1 MKTRIRDVR
10 RKDMQ
15 RAAFDILAEEGFPGV
30 TLAKV
35 AERLGM
41 SRGILHH
48 YFKDKDELLE
58 AAVRYGN
65 RLVSEQ
71 VAASL
76 RRSASPRERLVAIFA
91 GNFDPQIYVA
101 SRAQYWISY
110 CAQATFSPRFARLL
124 RVQNARMRSNLLHE
138 LRQLLADTE
147 AERAAD
153 TVSMLMDGM
162 WVRMAVT
169 KDRPRKDEALAI
181 LDAVLAS
188 LIKPPVPRSGKQG
201 VARIR
206 SRPGA

>member
-10 RKDMQ
+10 RQDMQ

-65 RLVSEQ
+65 RLVSGQ

-76 RRSASPRERLVAIFA
+76 RRSGSPRERLVAIFE
-91 GNFDPQIYVA
+91 GNFDPRIYIA

-124 RVQNARMRSNLLHE
+124 HVQNARMRSNLLHE
-138 LRQLLADTE
+138 LRLLLPEAE

-153 TVSMLMDGM
+153 TLSMLMDGM

-169 KDRPRKDEALAI
+169 KDRPTKEEALAI
-181 LDAVLAS
+181 LDSMLAS
-188 LIKPPVPRSGKQG
+188 LLKRPAKRTAAG
-201 VARIR
+201 ARR
-206 SRPGA
+206 RTGA